1 MAVVNLA
8 KFAQKKGAKVIIQT
22 PTPEWE
28 NQYRN
33 PRCSTLDKQ
42 WFNSL
47 AKINCRI
54 PSNFFIDKET
64 GLYNHIFEKLNQL
77 SRSHENIYLFDT
89 YKIVCPESI
98 CSFTIDGI
106 DIYEDHQHIMHE
118 WARDFISPEI
128 SKFINDIQIMNK

>member
-77 SRSHENIYLFDT
+77 SSSHENIYLFDT
-89 YKIVCPESI
+89 YKVLCPDKI
-98 CSFTIDGI
+98 CRFTKNGV
-106 DIYEDHQHIMHE
+106 DIYYDDDHLSYE
-118 WARDFISPEI
+118 WARDFLSPKI
-128 SKFINDIQIMNK
+128 SKFINAIQTLEK